1 MFNYVKLPELD
12 FELKSETTNKGRTYV
27 TPKGD
32 VYPSVTTVLA
42 PYSKDAIASWRQRVG
57 EEVANKISTQA
68 SSRGTKLHSV
78 CESYLLNEIEKE
90 QMQLIRPDT
99 KELFFKIKSHLDTNI
114 GTIYSIE
121 RPLFSDKL
129 KIAGKADCIAE
140 WNGELSVIDF
150 KTSSKE
156 KQEGYILNY
165 FMQATA
171 YAEMFE
177 EMTGKTI
184 NQIVLV
190 FALVEG
196 GSQVI
201 VKQKH
206 DYLKPLNEYI
216 DFYWSGINEE
226 VA

>member
-1 MFNYVKLPELD
+1 MFNYVRLPELD
-12 FELKSETTNKGRTYV
+12 FELKSETTNKGRTYI
-27 TPKGD
+27 TPNGD
-32 VYPSVTTVLA
+32 VYPSVTTVLS
-42 PYSKDAIASWRQRVG
+42 PYSKDAITSWRKRVG

-90 QMQLIRPDT
+90 QMQMIMPDT
-99 KELFFKIKSHLDTNI
+99 KELFFKIKSHIDENI

-156 KQEGYILNY
+156 KNEDWIRRYRPKRLENKWIL
-165 FMQATA
+165 
-171 YAEMFE
+171 
-177 EMTGKTI
+177 
-184 NQIVLV
+184 
-190 FALVEG
+190 
-196 GSQVI
+196 
-201 VKQKH
+201 
-206 DYLKPLNEYI
+206 
-216 DFYWSGINEE
+216 
-226 VA
+226 